1 MSFNVSDTNP
11 RLVEAILRKDFY
23 SFIQAVFPIASPNS
37 AFLPNWHL
45 EAMAYHLT
53 RILYGDIRR
62 LTITVPPRSLK
73 SICASVAFPAFAL
86 GHNPG
91 LRIHLRKL
99 CRRPRVCAR
108 EKLSR
113 DYALRVVS
121 TALSADAN
129 PFGSRQSD
137 GIRNNLRRLPAVDFG
152 WRNSDWA
159 RRKFRHYR
167 RSDEGAGRVFSTRA
181 RDSKRMVGTNFTLT
195 TRQQI
200 HQFNHPRDA
209 ATPR

>member
-1 MSFNVSDTNP
+1 MFQTPIQGSLRRSSERTSTHLSKPYSRLHRRTVRFCPIGTWKRWLITDSHSIRRHPTPHHHCPAPQSQINLRLSRIP
-11 RLVEAILRKDFY
+11 RLCTGSQSGA
-23 SFIQAVFPIASPNS
+23 P
-37 AFLPNWHL
+37 
-45 EAMAYHLT
+45 
-53 RILYGDIRR
+53 
-62 LTITVPPRSLK
+62 
-73 SICASVAFPAFAL
+73 
-86 GHNPG
+86 
-91 LRIHLRKL
+91 IHLRKL
-99 CRRPRVCAR
+99 CRRPRVAHARNCREIMRCAF
-108 EKLSR
+108 
-113 DYALRVVS
+113 VS

-209 ATPR
+209 AAPR